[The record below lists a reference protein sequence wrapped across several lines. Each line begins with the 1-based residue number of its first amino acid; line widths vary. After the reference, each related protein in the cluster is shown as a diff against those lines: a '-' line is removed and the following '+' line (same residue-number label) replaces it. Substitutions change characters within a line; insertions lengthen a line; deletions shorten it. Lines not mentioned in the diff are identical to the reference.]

1 MSRAVLPLFG
11 GREPAAGAAIELDD
25 VGVAYRG
32 RHVLRHVSGTFAA
45 GSLTAIVGPN
55 GAGKSTLLKAIAG
68 TVPLAS
74 GKVIKRLPRH
84 GLAYLAQQSSIERSF
99 PLSVLDCVCLG
110 YWPASRIWHRVSRAQ
125 REAACDA
132 LDAVGLGDFLD
143 RPVGV
148 LSAGQFQ
155 RMLFVRAQLQDA
167 SFILLDEPF
176 NAVDAAT
183 TESLLQTIAGW
194 HAEGRTV
201 VAVLHDHAQV
211 RAWFAQT
218 LLLAHAPVAWGPTA
232 EVLSDANLR
241 HVGQLADTWH
251 HQAA

>member
-1 MSRAVLPLFG
+1 MTGLRLIPTREAAPAVQ
-11 GREPAAGAAIELDD
+11 LDG

-32 RHVLRHVSGTFAA
+32 RTVLRDVTGGFAA
-45 GSLTAIVGPN
+45 GSLTAVVGPN
-55 GAGKSTLLKAIAG
+55 GAGKSTLLKAIADL
-68 TVPLAS
+68 VPLAA
-74 GKVIKRLPRH
+74 GRVTRALPRH
-84 GLAYLAQQSSIERSF
+84 AMAYLAQQSSIERGF

-110 YWPASRIWHRVSRAQ
+110 FWPAARIWHRVSRAQ

-132 LDAVGLGDFLD
+132 LAAVGLGDVLD
-143 RPVGV
+143 RPVGT

-155 RMLFVRAQLQDA
+155 RMLFVRVQLQDA
-167 SFILLDEPF
+167 RFILLDEPF

-183 TESLLQTIAGW
+183 TEALLRTVADW

-211 RAWFAQT
+211 RQWFPQT

-232 EVLSDANLR
+232 EVLCDENLR
-241 HVGQLADTWH
+241 HVGQLADAWH
-251 HQAA
+251 DRAA

>member
-1 MSRAVLPLFG
+1 MI
-11 GREPAAGAAIELDD
+11 GRDALRLVSASDAPATVRLDR

-32 RHVLRHVSGTFAA
+32 RSVLREVSGTFAQ

-55 GAGKSTLLKAIAG
+55 GAGKSTLLKAMAG
-68 TVPLAS
+68 LVPLSEGRVTRELARD
-74 GKVIKRLPRH
+74 GM
-84 GLAYLAQQSSIERSF
+84 AYLAQQSSIERGF

-110 YWPASRIWHRVSRAQ
+110 FWPAARIWHRVSRAQ

-132 LDAVGLGDFLD
+132 LAGVGLGDVLD
-143 RPVGV
+143 RPVGT

-155 RMLFVRAQLQDA
+155 RMLFVRVQLQDA
-167 SFILLDEPF
+167 RFILLDEPF

-183 TESLLQTIAGW
+183 TDALLHVIADW
-194 HAEGRTV
+194 HAQGRTV

-211 RAWFAQT
+211 RAWFPQT
-218 LLLAHAPVAWGPTA
+218 LLLAHSPVAWGQTA
-232 EVLSDANLR
+232 DVLCDANLR
-241 HVGQLADTWH
+241 HVGQLADVWH